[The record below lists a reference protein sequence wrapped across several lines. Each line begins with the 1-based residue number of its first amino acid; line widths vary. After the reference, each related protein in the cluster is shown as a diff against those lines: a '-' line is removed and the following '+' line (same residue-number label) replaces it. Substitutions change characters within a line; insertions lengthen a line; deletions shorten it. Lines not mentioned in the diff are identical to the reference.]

1 MTRPRPDQLMTDEQ
15 KTLAVAAFVTALG
28 NQRAMLAKLSAAGAE
43 PGMGYDAL
51 GDLSDYVPALFQAL
65 PEDQAE
71 KLANMALQNLLHCS
85 RWLAQDAARRRDMA
99 EACSDV
105 ARTVRDQH
113 NLGKLRAGTL

>member
-1 MTRPRPDQLMTDEQ
+1 MTRTRETQPLTDEQ

-28 NQRAMLAKLSAAGAE
+28 NQRAMLAKLANTGTE
-43 PGMGYDAL
+43 TGMGYDAL

-71 KLANMALQNLLHCS
+71 TLAGMALQQLLHCS

-99 EACSDV
+99 EACSAV
-105 ARTVRDQH
+105 ARTVRDQL

>member
-1 MTRPRPDQLMTDEQ
+1 MTRTRETQPLTDEQ

-28 NQRAMLAKLSAAGAE
+28 NQRAMLAKLANTGTE
-43 PGMGYDAL
+43 TGICYDAL

-71 KLANMALQNLLHCS
+71 RLAGMALSNLLHCS

-105 ARTVRDQH
+105 ARTVRDQL
-113 NLGKLRAGTL
+113 NLGKLRAGTM